1 MKAWIE
7 SLNIDNQLALNLIW
21 TVVIVTGLYLI
32 KGLLIKTLHKHIEN
46 TEVYYKTKRVTNGI
60 AFFLSFIVVVIIW
73 LDTSSSLLTFLGL
86 FSAGV
91 ALALKDILLNI
102 SGWLYI
108 IIRQPF
114 FVGDRIEIS
123 GIKGDVIDQN
133 IFKFR
138 VIEIGNWVQAEQS
151 TGRIIHIPNY
161 KIFTDPLANY
171 SLGFEYIWDE
181 LAVLIPFEKNWRKA
195 KVILEEVVHQMTD
208 DLSEDVRKQIREASR
223 KYMIFY
229 NSLTPIVYTDVTDSG
244 VRLTMRFICHPK
256 QRRTVNQKIWEELLN
271 RFDAEDDV
279 EFGYPTMRR
288 IQ

>member
-32 KGLLIKTLHKHIEN
+32 KGLLIKALHKHIEN

>member
-1 MKAWIE
+1 MEAWFK

-21 TVVIVTGLYLI
+21 TLVIVTGLYML
-32 KGLLIKTLHKHIEN
+32 KGLLIKGLHKHIEN
-46 TEVYYKTKRVTNGI
+46 TEVYYKSKRVTNGI
-60 AFFLSFIVVVIIW
+60 AFFLSFIVVTVIW

-102 SGWLYI
+102 AGWLYI

-181 LAVLIPFEKNWRKA
+181 ISVLISFEKNWRKA

-208 DLSEDVRKQIREASR
+208 DLSEEVRKQIREASR

-256 QRRTVNQKIWEELLN
+256 QRRTVNEKIWEELLN

>member
-21 TVVIVTGLYLI
+21 TVVIVTGIYLI
-32 KGLLIKTLHKHIEN
+32 KGLLIKALHKHIEN

-60 AFFLSFIVVVIIW
+60 AFFLSFIVVVVIW
-73 LDTSSSLLTFLGL
+73 LDTSSSILTFLGL

-208 DLSEDVRKQIREASR
+208 DLSEEVRKQIREASR

-244 VRLTMRFICHPK
+244 IRLTMRFICHPK
-256 QRRTVNQKIWEELLN
+256 QRRTVNEKIWEELLN

>member
-1 MKAWIE
+1 MDI
-7 SLNIDNQLALNLIW
+7 LDNKVILNLIW
-21 TVVIVTGLYLI
+21 TMGIWIGLYFI
-32 KGLLIKTLHKHIEN
+32 KSLLIRTLHKHIES
-46 TEVYYKTKRVTNGI
+46 TEIFYKTKRAINGVTFLIVILMI
-60 AFFLSFIVVVIIW
+60 AIIW
-73 LDTSSSLLTFLGL
+73 LDTSSSLMTFLGL
-86 FSAGV
+86 FTAGV

-102 SGWLYI
+102 AGWMYI

-161 KIFTDPLANY
+161 RIFTDPLANY

-181 LAVLIPFEKNWRKA
+181 ISVLIPFEYSWRKG
-195 KVILEEVVHQMTD
+195 KKICEEVVHQMTD
-208 DLSEDVRKQIREASR
+208 DLSDEVRKQIKEASK

-229 NSLTPIVYTDVTDSG
+229 KSLTPIVYTDVTESG

-256 QRRTVNQKIWEELLN
+256 QRRILNEKIWEELLD
-271 RFDAEDDV
+271 RFEQDPDV

-288 IQ
+288 V